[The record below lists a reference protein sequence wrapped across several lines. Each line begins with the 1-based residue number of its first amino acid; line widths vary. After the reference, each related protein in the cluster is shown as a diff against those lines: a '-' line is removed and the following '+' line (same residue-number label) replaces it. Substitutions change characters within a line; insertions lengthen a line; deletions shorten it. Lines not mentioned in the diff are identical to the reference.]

1 MKNVF
6 TNLALFLVFAVAF
19 SSLTACSRTQPD
31 ANASNTANATANTTA
46 TNTES
51 KSANYPPLP
60 SGIANTEFELLDG
73 TMSKVSDRKGKV
85 LLLDLWG
92 IWCGPCVAE
101 MPALARLQTAYA
113 DKGFEIIG
121 LNIGDSNGVPEDPA
135 KIKAFGEK
143 LNINYTLARSRDS
156 LTAQFYLLSRQQA
169 VPQTFLVNREGHLR
183 GVFIGGGQKVMDSI
197 IQTVDKTMSE

>member
-1 MKNVF
+1 MKDFF
-6 TNLALFLVFAVAF
+6 TNLALFLVFAVVF
-19 SSLTACSRTQPD
+19 SSLTACSRTQLD
-31 ANASNTANATANTTA
+31 ANASNTADATANTAA

-73 TMSKVSDRKGKV
+73 TMSKVADRKGKV
-85 LLLDLWG
+85 VLIDLWG

-101 MPALARLQTAYA
+101 MPALARLQAAYA

-121 LNIGDSNGVPEDPA
+121 LNIGDSNGTPEDSA

-169 VPQTFLVNREGHLR
+169 VPQTFLVDREGHLR